1 MDFLLPPSPQS
12 QAINYAG
19 ERQIRPIA
27 NLSSPR
33 LNSRTDKSVNNLPTD
48 SPSDLPNNLPNNLP
62 IEVRS
67 QLEQFL
73 ETFPDPDAIASQLLA
88 PQLIAQA
95 GPVKINGIPK
105 LKPGDKPRSV
115 LPRKDN
121 TENVGK
127 DVGKAPQD
135 IKPVLVELG
144 PLLRNL
150 LKVVSDRQEYDLN
163 TQIFVAEG
171 NVLIRYKK
179 SELKADRVKL
189 NTKTQEVIAE
199 GNVFFTRGDQKI
211 RGSRLVYNY
220 SDVQGELLNASGAV
234 DLGNIVNSEVSRSP
248 SELATNSVTL
258 SVAGTGNASEGQVR
272 RLGFIAERLMIDGE
286 VWTAENL
293 RVTNDPFS
301 PPELELV
308 TPKATLTPI
317 SPTKSRLDLDS
328 PRIVFDQ
335 GFSLP
340 LPINSITLDRFQRF
354 TPALVGFDQ
363 RDRDGAFYQQS
374 FDVVSEPNLS
384 VQIAPQ
390 LLLQR
395 AFSSQKGI
403 LGFDVLG
410 VVATLNSAFEKL
422 SARASFSGLDFS
434 KLDSVLRFN
443 ASHEIPVFG
452 DFTLVSQYAFR
463 DRVYNGSLGFQDVNN
478 IIGSTLLS
486 PKYMLGDSQIS
497 LNYQVAAQMI
507 GATRDDVQPVTV
519 GTLMR
524 LQSAVAL
531 GRSFPLLQGQ
541 AAPATKEAGLRFSP
555 KPVTPKLDAY
565 VTVQGVNSLY
575 SNGASQS
582 ALFGT
587 LGLLAEVGNFTKDF
601 FDYTGL
607 NLSYTQAF
615 SSGKSPF
622 LFDRIADNRA
632 FTFGVIQ
639 QIYGPIRLGIQQ
651 SWSLDTG
658 NVFDS
663 VYSLEYARRTYS
675 FLVRYN
681 PTQGLGEILLRI
693 SDFNWTR
700 PPNNVTNVENG
711 LEQRD

>member
-1 MDFLLPPSPQS
+1 V
-12 QAINYAG
+12 A
-19 ERQIRPIA
+19 
-27 NLSSPR
+27 
-33 LNSRTDKSVNNLPTD
+33 
-48 SPSDLPNNLPNNLP
+48 NLP

-67 QLEQFL
+67 QFEQFL
-73 ETFPDPDAIASQLLA
+73 ETFPDPDAIARQLLT
-88 PQLIAQA
+88 PELISQA
-95 GPVKINGIPK
+95 GPVKVNGIPK
-105 LKPGDKPRSV
+105 LKPNDKPRPIS
-115 LPRKDN
+115 PPP
-121 TENVGK
+121 VGDK
-127 DVGKAPQD
+127 LD
-135 IKPVLVELG
+135 
-144 PLLRNL
+144 
-150 LKVVSDRQEYDLN
+150 VVSDLQEYDLN

-171 NVLIRYKK
+171 NVFIKYKK
-179 SELKADRVKL
+179 SELKADRVQL
-189 NTKTQEVIAE
+189 NTKTQQVIAE

-211 RGSRLVYNY
+211 RGNRLVYNY
-220 SDVQGELLNASGAV
+220 SEVKGELLNASGAV
-234 DLGNIVNSEVSRSP
+234 DLGNLVSSEVSRSP

-272 RLGFIAERLMIDGE
+272 RLGFIAERLMINGE

-317 SPTKSRLDLDS
+317 SPTKSRLELES
-328 PRIVFDQ
+328 PRIIFDQ

-374 FDVVSEPNLS
+374 FDVVSEPNISIQL
-384 VQIAPQ
+384 APQ

-410 VVATLNSAFEKL
+410 VVATLNSAFDDGQKL

-452 DFTLVSQYAFR
+452 DFTLLSQYAFR

-478 IIGSTLLS
+478 ITGSTLLS
-486 PKYMLGDSQIS
+486 PRYMLGDSQIS
-497 LNYQVAAQMI
+497 LNYQVSAQII
-507 GATRDDVQPVTV
+507 GATRDDIQPATV
-519 GTLMR
+519 GTLIR

-531 GRSFPLLQGQ
+531 SKAFPLFQGA
-541 AAPATKEAGLRFSP
+541 AAPATKEEGLRFSP
-555 KPVTPKLDAY
+555 KPVIPKLDAY
-565 VTVQGVNSLY
+565 VNVQGVNSLY
-575 SNGASQS
+575 SNGATQS

-622 LFDRIADNRA
+622 LFDRIADNRS
-632 FTFGVIQ
+632 FTFGIVQ
-639 QIYGPIRLGIQQ
+639 QIYGPIRLGIQH

-675 FLVRYN
+675 VVVRYN

-711 LEQRD
+711 LEIR